1 MLLDVLEQECGTSRL
16 LRFAPPDSRRRLS
29 PHVHLRDAICD
40 FGDFENGINF
50 GLNALQLAGAV
61 EGGDPLTEVVEG
73 QGFLSR
79 VTDDYKGFAAAE
91 SSAGCT
97 PINTGQRS
105 ITSFVPA

>member
-1 MLLDVLEQECGTSRL
+1 MMLDVLKQECGPARL
-16 LRFAPPDSRRRLS
+16 PGFAQLDTRRRLS
-29 PHVHLRDAICD
+29 PHVHLGYAICD
-40 FGDFENGINF
+40 FGHFENGINF

-61 EGGDPLTEVVEG
+61 EGGDPLPEVVEG

-97 PINTGQRS
+97 PIDTGQRS
-105 ITSFVPA
+105 ITSFVQA